1 MSIAWLLYLLL
12 VGALLALGARA
23 AASALGLA
31 RRSTRWVWA
40 TALIGIAA
48 LAAVA
53 PGERSIEVA
62 AMDAGT
68 THVGTVAPT
77 ADGSRESGF
86 VAVLEAARTTIAFT
100 AVRVIAWASAG
111 VPVAL
116 ARPALFM
123 WAVVSTAMLVVYLL
137 VNLHLVRA
145 RRRWPRER
153 VQGIPVRI
161 APAAGPAV
169 IGMVSADIV
178 VPRSLLERS
187 ADEQRLI
194 VQHEYEHLRARD
206 HVLLALACLTVI
218 VLPWHPAVWYV
229 LARLR
234 LAIELDCDAR
244 VLRRGA
250 PARSYGALLI
260 DMAAHGAGIRV
271 GTLALADRPS
281 HLERRLL
288 AMRAKSSR
296 FVLVRAGALCAVA
309 GLLTM
314 AACEAKI
321 PTSAELTSMDVA
333 GAEKA
338 AASSGAFSAGNF
350 ADADYFLNGEKM
362 SREELAKLKG
372 EHIASM
378 TVVKGTPG
386 GRDTILVMTK
396 DGLRLL
402 DGPSP
407 MGLKMRREETVS
419 VNAGGRTLRRTPG
432 DPAARQPAIMIDDK
446 LSTESALAAL
456 REDDIVSVN
465 ILKPTKEFGAGDAY
479 PDGLLAV
486 ETKAGVRARSKV
498 RSPRSSASTDPF
510 ASLEVRPALEPA
522 FQIDGVPSTK
532 AQFEAL
538 DSRDIVTVDVV
549 KEKALA
555 TALSNDP
562 AAANGLVKISTKRA
576 KKQ

>member
-1 MSIAWLLYLLL
+1 MSIAWVLYVLL
-12 VGALLALGARA
+12 VGALFALGARA
-23 AASALGLA
+23 VASAVGLA
-31 RRSTRWVWA
+31 GRSTRWVWA
-40 TALIGIAA
+40 AALVGIAV
-48 LAAVA
+48 LAIVAPRERAFEMAAIPGVDARVGAVA
-53 PGERSIEVA
+53 PIIDASRGSALVA
-62 AMDAGT
+62 MLD
-68 THVGTVAPT
+68 
-77 ADGSRESGF
+77 
-86 VAVLEAARTTIAFT
+86 AARATIAFT
-100 AVRVIAWASAG
+100 AVRVISSANARIPEALAGPAALAWA
-111 VPVAL
+111 L
-116 ARPALFM
+116 
-123 WAVVSTAMLVVYLL
+123 VSTSMLAVYVL
-137 VNLHLVRA
+137 VNLQLVRA

-169 IGMVSADIV
+169 IGMVRADIV
-178 VPRSLLERS
+178 VPRSLLLRS
-187 ADEQRLI
+187 DDEQRLI
-194 VQHEYEHLRARD
+194 IQHEHEHLRARD
-206 HVLLALACLTVI
+206 HVLLGLAWLAVI

-288 AMRAKSSR
+288 AMRIRRSR

-333 GAEKA
+333 AAEKA
-338 AASSGAFSAGNF
+338 ASNSGAFGGASF
-350 ADADYFLNGEKM
+350 ANADYFLNGEKM
-362 SREELAKLKG
+362 SREELMKLKG
-372 EHIASM
+372 EQIGSL
-378 TVVKGTPG
+378 TVVKGKEPG
-386 GRDTILVMTK
+386 GRDTIFVVTK
-396 DGLRLL
+396 EKLPVL
-402 DGPSP
+402 DSLSG
-407 MGLKMRREETVS
+407 MGMKVRRAGTVS
-419 VNAGGRTLRRTPG
+419 VGSGGQMLRTPR
-432 DPAARQPAIMIDDK
+432 DPAAKQPAIMIDGK

-456 REDDIVSVN
+456 REDDIVSVQV
-465 ILKPTKEFGAGDAY
+465 LKPAKKVAGGDAY

-486 ETKAGVRARSKV
+486 ETKAGVSSRSKV
-498 RSPRSSASTDPF
+498 RSPRSLAAPD
-510 ASLEVRPALEPA
+510 VEPA
-522 FQIDGVPSTK
+522 YQIDGVPSTR

-538 DSRDIVTVDVV
+538 DSRDIVTMDVV
-549 KEKALA
+549 KEKAMA

-562 AAANGLVKISTKRA
+562 AAVNGLVRISTKLA
-576 KKQ
+576 KRQ